1 MSEEKRRMAIIGA
14 GSWGTALAI
23 LAGRQGHEVRL
34 WSHEP
39 DVAQALSA
47 RRENPFYL
55 PGFSI
60 PPNVRVTTSLE
71 EALADAD
78 IVIAAI
84 PSHVCRPMYER
95 MRPFLHPRMI
105 FVSATKG
112 IEVETQMRMSE
123 VLRDVLRPYFE
134 PRFVALSGP
143 SFAEEVA
150 RGDPTA
156 VVAASY
162 PLEYGEYVQQLLS
175 GSSFRIYT
183 SPDVVGVEIGGAV
196 KNVIAIG
203 AGVVVGLGWGANSV
217 AALITRGLAEM
228 TRLVVALG
236 GRAETMAGLAGVGDL
251 VLTCTGRLSRNR
263 QVGIQLGKGRKLE
276 EILTGMRQ
284 VAEGVRTTRAVY
296 RLGQR
301 LGVEM
306 PITAGVHALLYEG
319 RDPREVAVALME
331 RPLKREV

>member
-1 MSEEKRRMAIIGA
+1 MNEGSHRIAIIGA

-23 LAGRQGHEVRL
+23 LAAQRGHAVRL
-34 WSHEP
+34 WSHDAEI
-39 DVAQALSA
+39 ARAIGE
-47 RRENPFYL
+47 RRENAVYL

-60 PPNVRVTTSLE
+60 PPSVRATMSLE
-71 EALADAD
+71 EALEGAEV
-78 IVIAAI
+78 VIGAL
-84 PSHVCRPMYER
+84 PSHVCRAVYER
-95 MRPFLHPRMI
+95 LRPLLHPRLL

-123 VLRDVLRPYFE
+123 VLREVLRDQFE
-134 PRFVALSGP
+134 PRIVVLSGP
-143 SFAEEVA
+143 SFAREVA

-162 PLEYGEYVQQLLS
+162 PLEYSQLVQRWLS
-175 GSSFRIYT
+175 GPSFRIYT
-183 SPDVVGVEIGGAV
+183 SPDVVGVEVGGAV

-203 AGVVVGLGWGANSV
+203 AGVVTGLGWGSNSV

-251 VLTCTGRLSRNR
+251 VLTCTGQLSRNR
-263 QVGIQLGKGRKLE
+263 QVGIELGRGRKLS
-276 EILTGMRQ
+276 EILATMRQ

-296 RLGQR
+296 RLAQR

-306 PITAGVHALLYEG
+306 PITASIHALLYEG
-319 RDPREVAVALME
+319 HDPRDVAAALME
-331 RPLKREV
+331 RPLKREI

>member
-1 MSEEKRRMAIIGA
+1 MNETVHRVAIIGA
-14 GSWGTALAI
+14 GSWGTALSI
-23 LAGRQGHEVRL
+23 LAARRGHIVTL

-39 DVAQALSA
+39 EVAAA
-47 RRENPFYL
+47 IRERRENPVYL
-55 PGFSI
+55 PGALV
-60 PPNVRVTTSLE
+60 PLQVRATTSLE
-71 EALADAD
+71 EALESADV
-78 IVIAAI
+78 VISAI
-84 PSHVCRPMYER
+84 PSHVCRSIYER
-95 MRPFLHPRMI
+95 MRPWLHPQLI

-112 IEVETQMRMSE
+112 LEVETQMRMSE
-123 VLRDVLRPYFE
+123 VLREVLRDRFE
-134 PRFVALSGP
+134 PRVVVLSGP
-143 SFAEEVA
+143 SFAQEVA

-162 PLEYGEYVQQLLS
+162 PLEYSQLVQRLLS
-175 GSSFRIYT
+175 GPSFRIYA

-203 AGVVVGLGWGANSV
+203 AGVVAGLGWGNNSI

-251 VLTCTGRLSRNR
+251 VLTCTGQLSRNR
-263 QVGIQLGKGRKLE
+263 QVGIELGRGRKLSD
-276 EILTGMRQ
+276 ILANMRQ

-296 RLGQR
+296 RLSQR

-306 PITAGVHALLYEG
+306 PITASIYALLYEG
-319 RDPREVAVALME
+319 RDPRDVAAALME
-331 RPLKREV
+331 RPLKREI

>member
-1 MSEEKRRMAIIGA
+1 MSEGIHRIAIIGA
-14 GSWGTALAI
+14 GSWGTALSV
-23 LAGRQGHEVRL
+23 LAAKRGHVVTL

-39 DVAQALSA
+39 EVAEAIRKQ
-47 RRENPFYL
+47 RENSVYL
-55 PGFSI
+55 PGVLLPS
-60 PPNVRVTTSLE
+60 NVRATTSLE
-71 EALADAD
+71 EALDGADV
-78 IVIAAI
+78 VITAV

-95 MRPFLHPRMI
+95 MRPWLHPRLI

-112 IEVETQMRMSE
+112 LEVETQMRMSE
-123 VLRDVLRPYFE
+123 VLREVLRDQFE
-134 PRFVALSGP
+134 PRVVVLSGP
-143 SFAEEVA
+143 SFAQEVA

-162 PLEYGEYVQQLLS
+162 PLEYSQLVQRLLS
-175 GSSFRIYT
+175 GPSFRIYT

-196 KNVIAIG
+196 KNIIAIG
-203 AGVVVGLGWGANSV
+203 AGVVTGLGWGSNSV

-251 VLTCTGRLSRNR
+251 VLTCTGQLSRNR
-263 QVGIQLGKGRKLE
+263 QVGIELGRGRTLSD
-276 EILTGMRQ
+276 ILAGMRQ

-296 RLGQR
+296 RLSQR

-306 PITAGVHALLYEG
+306 PITASIHALLYEG
-319 RDPREVAVALME
+319 RDPRDVAAALME
-331 RPLKREV
+331 RPLKREI